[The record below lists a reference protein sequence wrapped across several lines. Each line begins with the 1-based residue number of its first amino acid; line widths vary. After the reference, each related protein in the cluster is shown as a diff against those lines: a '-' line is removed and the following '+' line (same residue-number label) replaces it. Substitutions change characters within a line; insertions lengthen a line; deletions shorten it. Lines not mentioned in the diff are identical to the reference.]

1 MSSIIYFGAVYFGP
15 VYFGLVDPGRVD
27 RSMCFAASID
37 RIRASR

>member
-1 MSSIIYFGAVYFGP
+1 MSSIIYFGP